1 MFERSVHG
9 KLRVK
14 FEKISDVVALDRDFV
29 SQSGGDKIRPL
40 KFSIIRSKT
49 SDLSTCRT

>member
-29 SQSGGDKIRPL
+29 SQSGGGQNQTFEVL
-40 KFSIIRSKT
+40 NN
-49 SDLSTCRT
+49 